1 MIPAL
6 AKNCSEA
13 IVLRIKYIE
22 KLLVVAD
29 GTKLCKNMFAVNFGY
44 LLFKWILTHFAAQ
57 YMIMNSKLVSM

>member
-1 MIPAL
+1 LIPAL

-29 GTKLCKNMFAVNFGY
+29 
-44 LLFKWILTHFAAQ
+44 
-57 YMIMNSKLVSM
+57 

>member
-1 MIPAL
+1 LQKTVLKP
-6 AKNCSEA
+6 

-29 GTKLCKNMFAVNFGY
+29 GTKLWKNMFAVNFGH